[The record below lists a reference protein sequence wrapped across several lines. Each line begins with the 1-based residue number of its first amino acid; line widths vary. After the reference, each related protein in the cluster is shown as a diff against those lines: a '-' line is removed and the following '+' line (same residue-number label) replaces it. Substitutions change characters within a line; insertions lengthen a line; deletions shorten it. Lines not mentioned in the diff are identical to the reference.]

1 MPRQRA
7 ATRQR
12 LEALVAAKEAKHPK
26 EGGDEDADQS
36 APDYDPKS
44 QGARP
49 EYGFDPA
56 EWTPS
61 VVEGRRHRRLSDK
74 FSPSESPKRR
84 RKTGRKRK
92 KGRTLPSDTDS
103 SSENAEEEEP
113 PVKRLRARAAT
124 HVSPDTWLQV
134 QTDACLAVKVAEI
147 MASERGGSKKGGGR
161 SQLMQ
166 DLSEETRVSRTTLY
180 RIHARALNQELCR
193 RYFLPE
199 RDILTEPTL
208 ERPAKPAQERV
219 QDFVH
224 ARLAE
229 LKGEI
234 TLRDLQDELEDNGV
248 ETSYSTLQRVT
259 RRLGWKK
266 GKRRFRPILTDA
278 IKRARFVWAR
288 HWLDYDIKDRWGG
301 LGTVISF
308 TDEKWFFIGCGD
320 TAFNNP
326 NVDTSVPVPSKSK
339 TQKLKVMCMTL
350 VGRPCVEN
358 RFDGRIGN
366 KFVVKEVVQ
375 QKASKYGPAG
385 SIRTEPATLDRNSS
399 VDLLMKMIEEA
410 LDGTFYAIGRNGQP
424 YCWCRRWVIIMDSAG
439 GHGGGRA
446 TTRDDKGMNQTK
458 KMLDERVAKLLAER
472 RGRGLPCPNT
482 IEFQVQP
489 TRSPDMNVLDLGLW
503 CAFEVK
509 ARKIQRRVRM
519 EMAVARREAEAA
531 AAAAAQVS
539 TSDESS
545 GDEERCKCGAGSQC
559 KRRCP
564 CQQADRD
571 CTHACGC
578 SHARCSRR
586 DPEEPAEERP
596 PALKRG
602 IQELMDAV
610 TEAWTK
616 LSAAKIE
623 SCYQTLDQV
632 LQIAVDTEGDNTN
645 TNFHRTAE
653 NYDADRIR
661 KVREQWPEERV
672 ELPMS
677 EETAKLIPIASEIS
691 DELLESFSETDDAPS
706 SETEVTPCSDTS
718 TGSTSVRSSAEETDP
733 GSEFADSE
741 EVEAALQDS
750 RFFTG
755 ALFPF
760 ASSFATHLW
769 SRSQ

>member
-1 MPRQRA
+1 M
-7 ATRQR
+7 
-12 LEALVAAKEAKHPK
+12 
-26 EGGDEDADQS
+26 
-36 APDYDPKS
+36 
-44 QGARP
+44 
-49 EYGFDPA
+49 
-56 EWTPS
+56 
-61 VVEGRRHRRLSDK
+61 
-74 FSPSESPKRR
+74 
-84 RKTGRKRK
+84 
-92 KGRTLPSDTDS
+92 
-103 SSENAEEEEP
+103 
-113 PVKRLRARAAT
+113 
-124 HVSPDTWLQV
+124 
-134 QTDACLAVKVAEI
+134 
-147 MASERGGSKKGGGR
+147 
-161 SQLMQ
+161 
-166 DLSEETRVSRTTLY
+166 
-180 RIHARALNQELCR
+180 
-193 RYFLPE
+193 
-199 RDILTEPTL
+199 
-208 ERPAKPAQERV
+208 
-219 QDFVH
+219 
-224 ARLAE
+224 
-229 LKGEI
+229 
-234 TLRDLQDELEDNGV
+234 
-248 ETSYSTLQRVT
+248 
-259 RRLGWKK
+259 
-266 GKRRFRPILTDA
+266 
-278 IKRARFVWAR
+278 
-288 HWLDYDIKDRWGG
+288 
-301 LGTVISF
+301 
-308 TDEKWFFIGCGD
+308 
-320 TAFNNP
+320 
-326 NVDTSVPVPSKSK
+326 
-339 TQKLKVMCMTL
+339 
-350 VGRPCVEN
+350 
-358 RFDGRIGN
+358 
-366 KFVVKEVVQ
+366 
-375 QKASKYGPAG
+375 
-385 SIRTEPATLDRNSS
+385 
-399 VDLLMKMIEEA
+399 
-410 LDGTFYAIGRNGQP
+410 
-424 YCWCRRWVIIMDSAG
+424 
-439 GHGGGRA
+439 
-446 TTRDDKGMNQTK
+446 
-458 KMLDERVAKLLAER
+458 
-472 RGRGLPCPNT
+472 NT

-661 KVREQWPEERV
+661 KVREQGPEERV

-741 EVEAALQDS
+741 EVEAALQDT
-750 RFFTG
+750 FFHRRSFS
-755 ALFPF
+755 LCLEFCN
-760 ASSFATHLW
+760 ASLVQKSIIHVVCCNLNVIYC
-769 SRSQ
+769 RHPM